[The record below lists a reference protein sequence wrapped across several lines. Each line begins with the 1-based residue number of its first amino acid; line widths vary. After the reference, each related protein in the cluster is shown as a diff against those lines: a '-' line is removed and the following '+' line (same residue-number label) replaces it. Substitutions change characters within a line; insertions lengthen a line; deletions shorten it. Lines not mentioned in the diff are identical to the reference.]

1 MALSTPSEPVLAD
14 AAESIPVLRLGY
26 SDPAVPGETLAVAL
40 MKTIVAMAAAV
51 AAMDLVRAASVFWIQ
66 FSPTPMRG
74 VGTGWQPGTWPF
86 VAGLGLE
93 GVLFVAS
100 VPTVAGA
107 VQFFRRRP
115 LARTLLLWG
124 AAGSLAASVSTV
136 AGAVQ
141 FFRRRPLARNLLLW
155 GATGSLAA
163 SVASFALSLV
173 TYSLTKASG
182 YDMRSAFILAV
193 WRVHWVLGPMVPL
206 LLLLL
211 TLIRPEI
218 KRWLSRQS

>member
-74 VGTGWQPGTWPF
+74 VGTGWQPGTWAL
-86 VAGLGLE
+86 VAGLALE
-93 GVLFVAS
+93 GILCLAS
-100 VPTVAGA
+100 VSIVAGA

-115 LARTLLLWG
+115 R
-124 AAGSLAASVSTV
+124 
-136 AGAVQ
+136 
-141 FFRRRPLARNLLLW
+141 ARNLLLW
-155 GATGSLAA
+155 GAAG
-163 SVASFALSLV
+163 SLV

-193 WRVHWVLGPMVPL
+193 WRVRWVLGPMVPL
-206 LLLLL
+206 LLLFL

>member
-74 VGTGWQPGTWPF
+74 VGTGWQPGTWALM
-86 VAGLGLE
+86 AGLALE
-93 GVLFVAS
+93 GILC
-100 VPTVAGA
+100 
-107 VQFFRRRP
+107 
-115 LARTLLLWG
+115 L
-124 AAGSLAASVSTV
+124 ASVSTV

-173 TYSLTKASG
+173 TYSLMKASG

-218 KRWLSRQS
+218 KRWLSRES